1 MSSQGKKYSNKDSL
15 DWLQHSEV
23 TPVLSMALGEL
34 YLSNPQN
41 QLYFLGNWLLNYSKS
56 RQNLNTESQNSTK
69 RELLQEQ
76 YEKSLHLQQEHEQ
89 NLRQEA
95 EKLQKQE
102 EDLKSKLLQAC
113 DVYDLLPKLINHIKD
128 SSFAAA
134 GYFGLLEKLKR
145 AVTDLD
151 DEKAHVDEEAPLV
164 LRYIN
169 ASDNSGFMIG
179 QVLKE
184 EEGQATWSIWKEEE
198 EEEPQD
204 DEDQTQVNK
213 PRLKIA
219 FVEDVVNDPRIKFFD
234 VPKLGSYLAA
244 PVTYASCLF
253 ESSFDAGVEDFLE
266 CKKKRI
272 AQEEEKVKYEASKGE
287 EEEARVFEE
296 IKLEKFKS
304 IEVKLVLALDTLGLD
319 KVFKDEQKEYVID
332 WALMIKSALERSEE
346 EALRNDIEEYAMIKE
361 LDNKRFNDK
370 SNEWAEEEKSCAEE
384 ITKSLGPTP
393 NEEVKQRDTLKA
405 LFEIYRNR
413 VVNDFNLLMKFK
425 KFRVVKYSR
434 VFQLAFY
441 LAGVEK
447 DKVVEPG
454 TNMILWKKGR
464 ELLNEDFENFIKNLN
479 PMGGKSKK
487 PEAYSRT
494 IRLEKDL
501 QRIPFEEVQN
511 FSVSLGFLYKFLD
524 FYIKTRI
531 ADVIFRRKQYLAK
544 VEDREVAQNAAKE
557 LYERKMKYVEDM
569 REAFEKEYDSVIDE
583 EKPIFDPIKLMNDFD
598 LMEGNSPI
606 TIPEVPISDI
616 DEDIDWEESNPSP

>member
-15 DWLQHSEV
+15 DWLQHNEV

-34 YLSNPQN
+34 FLSKPQN

-56 RQNLNTESQNSTK
+56 RQNLNIESQNSSN
-69 RELLQEQ
+69 REVLQEQ
-76 YEKSLHLQQEHEQ
+76 HEKSLKLQQEHERSLKHEADK
-89 NLRQEA
+89 LRQ
-95 EKLQKQE
+95 QE
-102 EDLKSKLLQAC
+102 EDLKSELLQAC

-128 SSFAAA
+128 SSFAGA
-134 GYFGLLEKLKR
+134 GYVGLLEKLKR
-145 AVTDLD
+145 AVTDMD
-151 DEKAHVDEEAPLV
+151 DEKAHIDEEAPLA
-164 LRYIN
+164 LRYIT
-169 ASDNSGFMIG
+169 ASNNSGFMVG
-179 QVLKE
+179 QILKE
-184 EEGQATWSIWKEEE
+184 EEGQATWSVWKEEE

-204 DEDQTQVNK
+204 DEDQTQVKK

-253 ESSFDAGVEDFLE
+253 ESSFDAGVEDFLD

-272 AQEEEKVKYEASKGE
+272 AQEEEKAKYEASKGE
-287 EEEARVFEE
+287 EDEPKVFEE
-296 IKLEKFKS
+296 IKVEKFKS
-304 IEVKLVLALDTLGLD
+304 IEVRLVLALDTLGLD

-332 WALMIKSALERSEE
+332 WALMIKNALERSEE
-346 EALRNDIEEYAMIKE
+346 EALRNDIEEYVAIKE
-361 LDNKRFNDK
+361 IDNKRFNDK
-370 SNEWAEEEKSCAEE
+370 SAEWAEEEKSCAEE
-384 ITKSLGPTP
+384 IAKSLGPTP

-441 LAGVEK
+441 LAGIEK
-447 DKVVEPG
+447 DTVVEPG
-454 TNMILWKKGR
+454 TNMILWKKARG
-464 ELLNEDFENFIKNLN
+464 LLNEDFENFVKSLTPI
-479 PMGGKSKK
+479 GGKSRK
-487 PEAYSRT
+487 PEVYART

-511 FSVSLGFLYKFLD
+511 FSLSLGFLYKFLEL
-524 FYIKTRI
+524 YVKTRI
-531 ADVIFRRKQYLAK
+531 ADVIIRRKQYLAK
-544 VEDREVAQNAAKE
+544 VEEREVAQNAARE
-557 LYERKMKYVEDM
+557 LNERKMKYVEDM
-569 REAFEKEYDSVIDE
+569 KEAFEKEYDAALDE
-583 EKPIFDPIKLMNDFD
+583 EKPIFDPIKIMNEFD

-606 TIPEVPISDI
+606 TIPEVPLSDI